1 MVFEQF
7 VQERNLSKET
17 RRRYK
22 TILKKYALF
31 NDMSLEE
38 LLDEADKE
46 EINGVRWKNR
56 KLKTRLIEFRKYL
69 YNSLRSSTAKMY
81 FISVVSF
88 YRHFEIEI
96 HKLPSTS
103 NVNVHSPEPVEFSDI
118 PTKELLQKVINESKN
133 NTFRTVIYFMSS
145 TGLAMIDTL
154 NLTVKDFLTSCNV
167 ESIDELDNLSEY
179 VSTFK
184 LKRRKTGKYFY
195 TFATPE
201 TTKQIINYI
210 HSKPNVNVGDKL
222 FDISADYLYQLFRK
236 TNDRLGKGR
245 KNNQSLFRSHML
257 RKYHATTLLN
267 SGLTLEQI
275 DALQGRS
282 KEITHQSYFLDD
294 PKVLKEIYMEHM
306 DKLTIFGD
314 SEEIHE
320 LKEKNRK
327 YKEKFVEQEELI
339 KEIVEAQEKL
349 EKLLEL

>member
-7 VQERNLSKET
+7 VQERNLSKKT

-22 TILKKYALF
+22 TILKRYALF

-46 EINGVRWKNR
+46 EIKGVRWKNR
-56 KLKTRLIEFRKYL
+56 KLKTRLIEFRKDL
-69 YNSLRSSTAKMY
+69 YNSLMSSTAKMY
-81 FISVVSF
+81 FMSVVSF
-88 YRHFEIEI
+88 YKHFEIEI

-118 PTKELLQKVINESKN
+118 PTKKLLQKVINESKN
-133 NTFRTVIYFMSS
+133 NTFKTIIYFMSS

-154 NLTVKDFLTSCNV
+154 NLTVKDFLTACNV
-167 ESIDELDNLSEY
+167 DNIDELDDLSDY
-179 VSTFK
+179 VPTFK

-210 HSKPNVNVGDKL
+210 HSKSNVNVDDKL
-222 FDISADYLYQLFRK
+222 FEISADYLYKLFQK
-236 TNDRLGKGR
+236 TNDKLGKGR

-275 DALQGRS
+275 DVLQGRS

-294 PKVLKEIYMEHM
+294 PRVLKKIYMEHM